1 MNPAGLSQGLQP
13 NNFFIVMPT
22 ISRFYGIS
30 IRMYFDDK
38 HAPHFHAVYAEYKAL
53 VAIADRRIFAGNLPR
68 HAENLVLDWARA
80 HRAEL
85 FANWERARNKQTLLP
100 IEPLD

>member
-30 IRMYFDDK
+30 IRMYFDDNM
-38 HAPHFHAVYAEYKAL
+38 
-53 VAIADRRIFAGNLPR
+53 RRISTRCMLNTKRWLQLLIDAFS
-68 HAENLVLDWARA
+68 LVTCRVTRKILC
-80 HRAEL
+80 
-85 FANWERARNKQTLLP
+85 
-100 IEPLD
+100 